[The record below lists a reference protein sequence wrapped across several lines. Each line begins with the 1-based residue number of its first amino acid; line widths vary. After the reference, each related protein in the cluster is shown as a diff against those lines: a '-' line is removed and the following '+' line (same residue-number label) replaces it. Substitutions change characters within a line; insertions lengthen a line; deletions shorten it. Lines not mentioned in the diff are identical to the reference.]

1 MAATYQY
8 LALPTPIAAEPG
20 AVVDIETI
28 LSGAFGSDYGN
39 YSDYL
44 LAYYGPLQLKAWEFS
59 YWNPSTPSVA
69 RWFVNGSDI
78 GGEFTNQTDVPLS
91 QLSSADL
98 HVGNDIGPLAFIT
111 VPTAGTPGNWTAYAQ
126 YALITIAPSL
136 ISPTA
141 GDGEPT
147 PADIVASAQ
156 RFAAAYVDV
165 PNTEDCHHIAE
176 AVAGAA
182 GATLPYLSYDTD
194 PTQNEEGGFWRIAYK
209 GSDPNPVAHWQTLVQ
224 PGDIVRMA
232 WKGGGEHTTLVLS
245 VNSDGTIQVYDN
257 IGYEGKTEI
266 IAIHNANYDPDT
278 IPTSITIYRLT
289 PDHVYLVNGT
299 DQDEGLTGTVYD
311 DLVTGGAG
319 NDTLKSGLGADTLDG
334 GDGQDTADYS
344 TASGAVVVDLSSGSY
359 SWLNQVVSAASISSY
374 GLGLSPRGDSVFV
387 SDGAGAA
394 SHASGGS
401 LISIE
406 NVVGSAFNDT
416 LSGSSAAN
424 RLDGAAG
431 DDVLDGRAGD
441 DILIGG
447 DGNDRFVFAS
457 GDGQDTVW
465 DFVAGDSSGDV
476 IDLGGY
482 GITSFAELQ
491 GLMREVGNDVV
502 IALDAANAITL
513 HDVSLS
519 SLNAQDFAFASPADP
534 LSAWS
539 QLLNYDRVAG
549 ANPGSG
555 TFAAPSGAAWQPLG
569 ASGVDLSD
577 HRASVP
583 QALQYG
589 NDVTPV
595 DARGLP
601 PGAGDADGS
610 ALARGDVPMPGL
622 SDVLLI

>member
-28 LSGAFGSDYGN
+28 LSGAFGSNYGG

-44 LAYYGPLQLKAWEFS
+44 VAYYGPLQLQAWTFS
-59 YWNPSTPSVA
+59 YWDPTTPSVA

-78 GGEFTNQTDVPLS
+78 GGEFTHQTDVPLS

-111 VPTAGTPGNWTAYAQ
+111 VPTAGTPGNWSAYTQ

-147 PADIVASAQ
+147 PADIVASAN

-182 GATLPYLSYDTD
+182 GATLPYLSYNTD
-194 PTQNEEGGFWRIAYK
+194 PTQNQEGGFWRIAYK

-232 WKGGGEHTTLVLS
+232 WKSGGEHTTLVLS

-266 IAIHNANYDPDT
+266 IAIHKANYDPDT

-299 DQDEGLTGTVYD
+299 DQDESVAGTVFN
-311 DLVTGGAG
+311 DLVAGGAG
-319 NDTLKSGLGADTLDG
+319 NDTLRSGVGADTFDG
-334 GDGQDTADYS
+334 GDGQDTVDYGAAGS
-344 TASGAVVVDLSSGSY
+344 AVVVDLNSGSY
-359 SWLNQVVSAASISSY
+359 YWLDQHSARASGLSHEQ
-374 GLGLSPRGDSVFV
+374 GLGGRGSGGLVGGDDGGGADSYAT
-387 SDGAGAA
+387 S
-394 SHASGGS
+394 GS

-416 LSGSSAAN
+416 LTGSSSAN

-431 DDVLDGRAGD
+431 DDVLNGRAGD

-447 DGNDRFVFAS
+447 AGDDRFVFAV
-457 GDGQDTVW
+457 GDGRDVVW

-476 IDLGGY
+476 IDLAGY
-482 GITSFAELQ
+482 GIMSFTELQ
-491 GLMREVGNDVV
+491 GHMRQVGNDVV
-502 IALDAANAITL
+502 ITLDAADEITL
-513 HDVSLS
+513 HDVVLS
-519 SLNAQDFAFASPADP
+519 SLNARDFAFASAA
-534 LSAWS
+534 AWS
-539 QLLNYDRVAG
+539 QLEYGRGSGACSSAG
-549 ANPGSG
+549 AFALPGD
-555 TFAAPSGAAWQPLG
+555 AASQRPGEDRPDFSDDHLSVPPALPHRDQVMPIDAAGDPHDFGDADW
-569 ASGVDLSD
+569 
-577 HRASVP
+577 SVP
-583 QALQYG
+583 Q
-589 NDVTPV
+589 
-595 DARGLP
+595 
-601 PGAGDADGS
+601 
-610 ALARGDVPMPGL
+610 RGDLPTSNL
-622 SDVLLI
+622 SEFLLV